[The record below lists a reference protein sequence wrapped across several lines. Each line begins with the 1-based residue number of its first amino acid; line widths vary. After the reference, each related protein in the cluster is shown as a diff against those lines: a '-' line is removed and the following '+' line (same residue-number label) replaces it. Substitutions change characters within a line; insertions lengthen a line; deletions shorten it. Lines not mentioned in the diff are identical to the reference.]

1 MNVFVTGAT
10 GFVGTYVIRALLE
23 RGHTVRALLRPGSEN
38 RLDARDDAGVTPVA
52 GDVGEPETLN
62 GALDGADAV
71 VHLVGIIEEAPSKGV
86 TFERMH
92 VEATR
97 NVVEVAAAAGVS
109 RFVHMS
115 ACGARGDAPSR
126 YLTTKWA
133 AEEIV
138 RGAGFA
144 HGVVFKPSLLFGDP
158 DPHGTGAVRPEFAT
172 RLWTTLV
179 RPFPVLPVFGDG
191 RYAVQPIHV
200 DAVARAFAQAIDL
213 PAAAGRTFVA
223 AGPERIPYDDV
234 LDRIAQGAGRKPKP
248 KLHLPLG
255 LSRLMVNTL
264 GRAHL
269 LPIQPAQFEMLV
281 EGNTGDPT
289 DFFATFPV
297 ETPRFDPEHLRYV
310 VNA

>member
-23 RGHTVRALLRPGSEN
+23 RGHTVRALVRPGSEG
-38 RLDARDDAGVTPVA
+38 RLDARDDAGVTPVP
-52 GDVGEPETLN
+52 GDVGKPDTLN

-71 VHLVGIIEEAPSKGV
+71 VHLVGIIEEAPSKGA

-97 NVVEVAAAAGVS
+97 NVVGAASAAGVS

-133 AEEIV
+133 AEELV
-138 RGAGFA
+138 RAAGFA

-200 DAVARAFAQAIDL
+200 DAVARAFAQALDV

-289 DFFATFPV
+289 DFFSTFTV

-310 VNA
+310 VDA